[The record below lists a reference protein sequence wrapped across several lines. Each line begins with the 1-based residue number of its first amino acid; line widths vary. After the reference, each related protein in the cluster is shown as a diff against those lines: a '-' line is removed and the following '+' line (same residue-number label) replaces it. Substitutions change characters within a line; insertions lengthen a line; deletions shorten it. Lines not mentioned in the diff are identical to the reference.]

1 MAVMQKYFFCSSNTL
16 FVNIILL
23 ILFSINLHIS
33 VLKFAKLIVNCM
45 ESNLNPAH
53 IKNFK
58 MVLSDTHH
66 QQDVK
71 YNKTAGIQWQNL
83 FSLIKNFTPWQSS
96 NFILEKKFNKILIKY
111 LAKTQPLEANDLPS
125 NVKTEEHIARV
136 HILIH

>member
-1 MAVMQKYFFCSSNTL
+1 MAVMQKYLFCSSNTL

-23 ILFSINLHIS
+23 ILFSMNLHVS
-33 VLKFAKLIVNCM
+33 MFKFAKLIVDCI

-71 YNKTAGIQWQNL
+71 YNEIFGQN
-83 FSLIKNFTPWQSS
+83 SAT
-96 NFILEKKFNKILIKY
+96 
-111 LAKTQPLEANDLPS
+111 
-125 NVKTEEHIARV
+125 
-136 HILIH
+136 